1 MPAVKPPPPPSS
13 TPKTSTPAPKSTTAS
28 TSSKSSTTKLSHLA
42 PVARPPRVVVNA
54 VEGWGKTSLV
64 AHAPDAAI
72 LMASGETGYET
83 LLGAGLVPSVPAAR
97 IAKWSELLG
106 TLDSLIEDHS
116 GVKVLALDAMGGFE
130 RLCHE
135 HVCIKE
141 FGGEWGD
148 RGFNSYQKGY
158 EQSVTHWLSML
169 SRLDRLWDA
178 GITIVILSHCRIK
191 TFKNP
196 LGSDYDRY
204 VSDTH
209 DKTWAAT
216 AKWADAIL
224 FGNFLWV
231 VDKKGKGVGGTDRV
245 VYTER
250 RDSFDAKN
258 RYGMNEIIEI
268 PNDPSETWS
277 TLQNAINHK
286 EGA

>member
-1 MPAVKPPPPPSS
+1 MPVKPPPPPSTSKPRPS
-13 TPKTSTPAPKSTTAS
+13 TNTPKSTT
-28 TSSKSSTTKLSHLA
+28 SSKQSTTKLSRLA
-42 PVARPPRVVVNA
+42 PVARPPRIVVNA

-64 AHAPDAAI
+64 AHAPEAAI

-83 LLGAGLVPSVPAAR
+83 LSGAGLVPSIPAAR
-97 IAKWSELLG
+97 IAKWSELLD
-106 TLDSLIEDHS
+106 TLESLIEDHA
-116 GVKVLALDAMGGFE
+116 GIQTLALDAMGGFE

-141 FGGEWGD
+141 FGGEWGE

-158 EQSVTHWLSML
+158 EQSVTHWLGML
-169 SRLDRLWDA
+169 AKLDRLWDA

-196 LGSDYDRY
+196 LGPDYDRY

-231 VDKKGKGVGGTDRV
+231 VDKKGKGIGGTDRV
-245 VYTER
+245 MYTER

-258 RYGMNEIIEI
+258 RYGMSEILEI
-268 PNDPSETWS
+268 PADPSQMWS